1 MEVDGLA
8 ADVER
13 EHGVQAGEQQCV
25 GDLHAAAGDV
35 DGDAAVAE
43 DGFRLAD
50 DLDQLLEL
58 AELRAEFVIEHI
70 GLVALR
76 AQHLDIAFGAVLQA
90 ELHDAV
96 AAFFGTNEIDLCLAV
111 FASFI
116 FRHFGFLTVDSCG
129 GYKTLFL

>member
-8 ADVER
+8 AHVER
-13 EHGVQAGEQQCV
+13 EHGVQAGEQQGV

-43 DGFRLAD
+43 DGLGLAD

-58 AELRAEFVIEHI
+58 AELRAEFMVEHI
-70 GLVALR
+70 GFVALR

-96 AAFFGTNEIDLCLAV
+96 AAFFGANKIDLCLAV
-111 FASFI
+111 FTSFV
-116 FRHFGFLTVDSCG
+116 FRHFGFLAFDSG
-129 GYKTLFL
+129 GGLKSLFL